1 MIYNMPVKIYEDKNV
16 IEKNKAL
23 FSSFGENCLIVTG
36 RSSAKKCGAYDEV
49 VEALTSRNINFYLFD
64 QIEENPSA
72 DTIINAVNLMKN
84 NKIDFVIGIGGGSAL
99 DAAKAIALLIFQFKG
114 ADTKGAELLEYL
126 YDATKSAE
134 SLPVIAIPTT
144 CGTGSEA
151 TGVSVLTR
159 HDKKSKGSIP
169 HKIFP
174 SIAFVDYRYIL
185 SLPKHIVNS
194 SAVDA
199 LCHAVEAI
207 INVKANDYSNM
218 FAAEALRVL
227 GSTFPKL
234 ASGEP
239 LGILAPQ
246 LIHAST
252 LAGMAISHV
261 GTSLPHALSYR
272 LTYNDGIP
280 HGIACAYFLSDF
292 INNAPEKYKEQVVV
306 PLEIGANELYELIN
320 KLCSFDSINKET
332 VSCSIEEIR
341 NNPAKL
347 ATAPFKFYY

>member
-1 MIYNMPVKIYEDKNV
+1 MLYNMPVKIYEDKNI
-16 IEKNKAL
+16 IEKNKSL
-23 FSSFGENCLIVTG
+23 FSSFGKNCLIVTG
-36 RSSAKKCGAYDEV
+36 RSSAKKCGAYDDV
-49 VEALTSRNINFYLFD
+49 IEALTNQNISYYLFD
-64 QIEENPSA
+64 QIEENPST
-72 DTIINAVNLMKN
+72 DTIINVVDLMKN
-84 NKIDFVIGIGGGSAL
+84 KKIDFVVGIGGGSAL
-99 DAAKAIALLIFQFKG
+99 DASKAIALLLFQFKD
-114 ADTKGAELLEYL
+114 AKTDKSELLEYL
-126 YDATKSAE
+126 YDSTKSAE

-159 HDKKSKGSIP
+159 HDKQSKGSIP

-185 SLPKHIVNS
+185 SLPRHIVNS

-207 INVKANDYSNM
+207 INVKAQAYSNM
-218 FAAEALRVL
+218 FASEALRVL
-227 GSTFPKL
+227 GSSLPKL
-234 ASGEP
+234 ASGES
-239 LGILAPQ
+239 LEILAPQ

-292 INNAPEKYKEQVVV
+292 IFNAPEKYKEQLTV
-306 PLEIGANELYELIN
+306 PLGIDTNELYELIN